1 MAKAKATKVTTKETT
16 NSRQTFTVLTPEQI
30 AELSQEE
37 QKRYN
42 AKLNR
47 RKKQAEKKDA
57 LEKAETLVVPRME
70 LLEHA
75 LKTGIAKNAGIS
87 CGEIDVT
94 FASPCARA
102 MYVTK
107 NMLVKFINKGDL
119 IQLNCHTMPRLSTPC
134 VVVKNDVFYFA
145 QLTDEAECKYQN
157 MDTQCAAESE
167 FFVASYDEFIG
178 DIVNIIKNPKAL
190 FEDEEPSPKET
201 EEE

>member
-16 NSRQTFTVLTPEQI
+16 NSRQTFTELTPEQI

-75 LKTGIAKNAGIS
+75 LKTGIAKNSGIS
-87 CGEIDVT
+87 C
-94 FASPCARA
+94 
-102 MYVTK
+102 
-107 NMLVKFINKGDL
+107 
-119 IQLNCHTMPRLSTPC
+119 
-134 VVVKNDVFYFA
+134 
-145 QLTDEAECKYQN
+145 
-157 MDTQCAAESE
+157 
-167 FFVASYDEFIG
+167 
-178 DIVNIIKNPKAL
+178 
-190 FEDEEPSPKET
+190 
-201 EEE
+201 